1 MVLGFPKMDIKGEP
15 CLGIRA
21 GEKQKGG
28 QWAQIIHPFIEWL
41 EKNPVNQTRARAVS
55 ALKS

>member
-15 CLGIRA
+15 WPGVRA

-28 QWAQIIHPFIEWL
+28 QWAQIIHPFLERL
-41 EKNPVNQTRARAVS
+41 EKNPVTQTRARAVS